1 MAMEG
6 SSVAKGHP
14 PGWFQRASD
23 LRFTGYSHQG
33 GDTLIGLEVPLIGE
47 AAEELYRQQKLWDT
61 RPDPEQ
67 TALEV
72 LRRVVDEVAVE
83 NAESSWFDRKLLAR
97 FARMRRV
104 FGSEIQALRFP
115 GDNHPTLVNEAV
127 ALTAGRLGEITPPSR
142 QVRLVGLLDMIRHGT
157 RGFSLRIES
166 GGQVRGVMEST
177 ESVDRLREFFGR
189 PVLVLGRAVYRPSGR
204 LLRVD
209 ALALE
214 DGAGAPA
221 VFSKPPPPQTSRPPA
236 PGMFWPSETGER
248 GVAAFF
254 GTWPGDETDAQ
265 LEAMV
270 RDLRGSLV
278 SHS

>member
-6 SSVAKGHP
+6 SSVAQGRP

-33 GDTLIGLEVPLIGE
+33 DDTLIGLEVPLIGE

-104 FGSEIQALRFP
+104 FGSGIQALRFP
-115 GDNHPTLVNEAV
+115 GENQPTSVNEAV
-127 ALTAGRLGEITPPSR
+127 ALTAGRLGKITPPTR
-142 QVRLVGLLDMIRHGT
+142 QVRLAGFLDMIRHST

-166 GGQVRGVMEST
+166 GEQVRGVMEST
-177 ESVDRLREFFGR
+177 ESVDRLRDFFGR
-189 PVLVLGRAVYRPSGR
+189 PVLVLGRTVYRPSGQ

-209 ALALE
+209 ALAPE

-221 VFSKPPPPQTSRPPA
+221 VFSKAPPPQTSRPPA
-236 PGMFWPSETGER
+236 PGMFRPSETRKR

-254 GTWPGDETDAQ
+254 ATWPGDESDAE

-270 RDLRGSLV
+270 RDVRGSLV
-278 SHS
+278 SQA